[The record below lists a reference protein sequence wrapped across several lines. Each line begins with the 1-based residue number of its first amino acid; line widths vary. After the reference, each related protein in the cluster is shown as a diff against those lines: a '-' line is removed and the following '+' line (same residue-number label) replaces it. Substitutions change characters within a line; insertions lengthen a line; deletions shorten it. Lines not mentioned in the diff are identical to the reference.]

1 MLKKPTIKINL
12 LKILSVIFFFIMLIS
27 STNTKQASING
38 LNLWL
43 YTIVPTLLPYFIATN
58 IIIYFNA
65 FSSTAKL
72 FHPALRK
79 IFKCSKNGV
88 FPIVCGF
95 ICGFPLGIKTI
106 NDLLQTKKITAT
118 EANYLSIFC
127 NNLSM
132 AFYINIVILNL
143 FNPNYII
150 STHKYGKLFVFLLF
164 ILPYLSSVIT
174 SKIYLFNHKSDIIN
188 LCKQADVDIKKQAT
202 SIQKSNNVSMNFL
215 GYCISNAL
223 ESILKIG
230 GYVILFSIISNLSVK
245 YLQLKGL
252 ASDLCFPILEISNI
266 EASING
272 HSLYL
277 KILMGITLCTF
288 GGFSALFQ
296 SLAMITSK
304 EISKRNY
311 VKYRIINTFVAL
323 CLAVILC
330 CIMKLSI
337 S

>member
-12 LKILSVIFFFIMLIS
+12 LKILSVIFFFIMLI
-27 STNTKQASING
+27 
-38 LNLWL
+38 
-43 YTIVPTLLPYFIATN
+43 
-58 IIIYFNA
+58 
-65 FSSTAKL
+65 SSTAKL

-174 SKIYLFNHKSDIIN
+174 SKIYLFNHKSD
-188 LCKQADVDIKKQAT
+188 
-202 SIQKSNNVSMNFL
+202 NVSMNFL
-215 GYCISNAL
+215 DYCISNAL

-230 GYVILFSIISNLSVK
+230 GYILFSIISLLSVK

-252 ASDLCFPILEISNI
+252 ASDLCFLILEISNI

-288 GGFSALFQ
+288 GEFSALFQ
-296 SLAMITSK
+296 SLEMITSK

>member
-1 MLKKPTIKINL
+1 MLKKPTIKIIL

-27 STNTKQASING
+27 ST
-38 LNLWL
+38 
-43 YTIVPTLLPYFIATN
+43 
-58 IIIYFNA
+58 
-65 FSSTAKL
+65 AKL
-72 FHPALRK
+72 FHPALCK

-95 ICGFPLGIKTI
+95 IYGFPLGIKTI

-150 STHKYGKLFVFLLF
+150 STDKYGKLFVFLLF

-174 SKIYLFNHKSDIIN
+174 SKIYLFNHKSD
-188 LCKQADVDIKKQAT
+188 
-202 SIQKSNNVSMNFL
+202 NVSMNFL
-215 GYCISNAL
+215 DYCISNAL

-230 GYVILFSIISNLSVK
+230 GYIILFSIISLLSVK

-252 ASDLCFPILEISNI
+252 ASDLCFLILEISNI

-288 GGFSALFQ
+288 GEFSALFQ

-311 VKYRIINTFVAL
+311 VKYRIINTFVVL